1 MVDVISHEKYELGD
15 IIAFL
20 PKALSPSIQ
29 IQGRILSMW
38 KNNEKDEN
46 CIFTVG
52 IVRRPFIDTPSD
64 YISQTH
70 LIYEYWDTN
79 EYCCVLEEEIVKL
92 IPSATISKEKL
103 TVDYFLDTFEKE
115 DLKNGIIHVSGY
127 HDNVEGAL
135 FEVISPELLLSSYHF
150 DYESEDYGNARE
162 WAVTFLLTLKK
173 FIFDPFVSSLSKKIS
188 TGNFDLWVFLLNQRK
203 SDVPILDKLS
213 TRSGKEMIRVNR
225 MYHPTISIPV
235 IDKLIKEFYKTDGQS
250 VAVVIEKFEQWSMKE
265 GDVGKALITIA
276 RLEQKNTPDPMY
288 ADEMDLVDAVSLSSF
303 IEKDETDDSSVD
315 ESEGDETKNPFSEDS
330 ESEEDVPKHSSFK
343 GVVLSDTEEETD
355 EEVTEEESGY
365 TSSTSSSSSLFSDD
379 NLTKK
384 RRKTENSISAV

>member
-64 YISQTH
+64 YIAQTH

-103 TVDYFLDTFEKE
+103 TVDYFLDTFEND

-135 FEVISPELLLSSYHF
+135 FEVVSPELLLSSYHF
-150 DYESEDYGNARE
+150 DYESEDYGNPRE
-162 WAVTFLLTLKK
+162 WPVAFLLTLKK

-225 MYHPTISIPV
+225 MYHPTICIPV
-235 IDKLIKEFYKTDGQS
+235 IDRLIKQFYETDGQS
-250 VAVVIEKFEQWSMKE
+250 VAVVIEKFEDWSGKK
-265 GDVGKALITIA
+265 GDVGKALIEIA
-276 RLEQKNTPDPMY
+276 RLEQKNEPDPMY

-303 IEKDETDDSSVD
+303 IEKDETDDSSLD
-315 ESEGDETKNPFSEDS
+315 ESEGDDIKNPFSEDS
-330 ESEEDVPKHSSFK
+330 ESEEDIQKYKTSK
-343 GVVLSDTEEETD
+343 GVITEDTDEETEEE
-355 EEVTEEESGY
+355 EEEEEDMETESGY
-365 TSSTSSSSSLFSDD
+365 TSSSSSLFSDD
-379 NLTKK
+379 NTTKK
-384 RRKTENSISAV
+384 RRKTGN